1 MDGSNIKKIE
11 PNSEEPI
18 QKSPSREADPEDQI
32 NGKPDDRKMTK
43 QLKKQKPERHNDI
56 FTILCQNIT

>member
-1 MDGSNIKKIE
+1 MAGSNIKKR
-11 PNSEEPI
+11 I
-18 QKSPSREADPEDQI
+18 QRSPSREAHPEDQI